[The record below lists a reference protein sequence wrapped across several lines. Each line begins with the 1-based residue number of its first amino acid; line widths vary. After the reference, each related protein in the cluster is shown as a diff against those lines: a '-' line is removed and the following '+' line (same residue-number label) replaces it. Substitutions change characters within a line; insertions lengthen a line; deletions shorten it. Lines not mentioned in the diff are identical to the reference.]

1 MRKQSFE
8 KLLREAV
15 IADAETQGRQLFPEL
30 EEVPEEAQAR
40 FDAALYGKRRAKH
53 TAEQRHV
60 VEKTT
65 RRNTVIDA
73 TDSAPGPKP
82 LHPVSRWLLYG
93 LGFVAAAVAVFLFFA
108 PGLPR
113 GTSKE
118 AHPAPLTEKPI
129 YADATNAPQPGSA
142 SEPASEP
149 EPGSVPAPEST
160 SEPEP
165 EPTAAPE
172 PAPEPTERPGEQ
184 PPSDPDALKTAL
196 IGTWKLKAMESED
209 ESQSGQIALINV
221 MIAAGNYDCRY
232 EYRADGT
239 GTASWNINGEST
251 VQEFAYTL
259 NGNLLSF
266 SGETMSVA
274 IDGDRMV
281 SEEQGLTFIFE
292 RIGDETD
299 IVLPELGDV
308 DAEAL
313 LGNWRLKSVTSA
325 DEAQSD
331 WVAQVNEQI
340 EEGTYE
346 RRFVF
351 RADRTLVE
359 ISNID
364 SVHSEEQY
372 TYSVEGNTMSVDGEE
387 RSFLFDGD
395 QMIVEE
401 DGTVLYFERIEEEE
415 QSNGRPANLREGRSG
430 SFNPP

>member
-65 RRNTVIDA
+65 KRNTVIDA

-149 EPGSVPAPEST
+149 EPGFVPAPEST

-172 PAPEPTERPGEQ
+172 PTKQPGEQ
-184 PPSDPDALKTAL
+184 TPIDSKSLAENL
-196 IGTWKLKAMESED
+196 IGTWKLLGMESED
-209 ESQSGQIALINV
+209 ESQSGQIALTNV
-221 MIAAGNYDCRY
+221 MLAAGISEARY

-239 GTASWNINGEST
+239 GTAFWTIDGESSI
-251 VQEFAYTL
+251 QEFTYIL
-259 NGNLLSF
+259 IGNMLSF
-266 SGETMSVA
+266 SGETMSVT

-281 SEEQGLTFIFE
+281 HEEQGMTFYFE
-292 RIGDETD
+292 RIADESKPDTELPD
-299 IVLPELGDV
+299 I
-308 DAEAL
+308 DAEAV
-313 LGNWRLKSVTSA
+313 LGNWRLKSMTSA

-346 RRFVF
+346 RRYVF

-387 RSFLFDGD
+387 RSFHFDGD

>member
-40 FDAALYGKRRAKH
+40 FDDALYGKRRAKH

-65 RRNTVIDA
+65 KRNTVIDA

-129 YADATNAPQPGSA
+129 FADATNAPQPGSA
-142 SEPASEP
+142 SEPAFEP

-172 PAPEPTERPGEQ
+172 PTKQPGEQ
-184 PPSDPDALKTAL
+184 TPIDSKSLAENL
-196 IGTWKLKAMESED
+196 IGTWKLLGMESED
-209 ESQSGQIALINV
+209 ESQSGQIALTNV
-221 MIAAGNYDCRY
+221 MLAAGISEVRY

-239 GTASWNINGEST
+239 GTAFWTIDGESSI
-251 VQEFAYTL
+251 QEFTYIL
-259 NGNLLSF
+259 IGNMLSF
-266 SGETMSVA
+266 SGETMSVT

-281 SEEQGLTFIFE
+281 HGEQGMTFYYE
-292 RIGDETD
+292 RIADESKPDTELPD
-299 IVLPELGDV
+299 I
-308 DAEAL
+308 DAEAV
-313 LGNWRLKSVTSA
+313 LGNWRLKSMTSA

-346 RRFVF
+346 RRYVF

-387 RSFLFDGD
+387 RSFHFDGD

>member
-65 RRNTVIDA
+65 KRNTVIDA
-73 TDSAPGPKP
+73 TDSALGPKP

-129 YADATNAPQPGSA
+129 FADATNAPQPGSA
-142 SEPASEP
+142 SEPAPEP

-165 EPTAAPE
+165 EPTD
-172 PAPEPTERPGEQ
+172 APEPTKQPGEQ
-184 PPSDPDALKTAL
+184 TPIDSKSLAANL
-196 IGTWKLKAMESED
+196 IGTWKLLGMESED
-209 ESQSGQIALINV
+209 ESQSGQIALTNV
-221 MIAAGNYDCRY
+221 MLAAGISEVRY

-239 GTASWNINGEST
+239 GTAFWTIDGESSI
-251 VQEFAYTL
+251 QEFTYIL
-259 NGNLLSF
+259 IGNMLSF
-266 SGETMSVA
+266 SGETMSVT

-281 SEEQGLTFIFE
+281 HEEQGMTFYYE
-292 RIGDETD
+292 RIADESKPDTELPD
-299 IVLPELGDV
+299 I
-308 DAEAL
+308 DAEAV
-313 LGNWRLKSVTSA
+313 LGNWRLKSMTSA

-346 RRFVF
+346 RRYVF

-387 RSFLFDGD
+387 RSFHFDGD

-401 DGTVLYFERIEEEE
+401 NGTMLYFERVEEEE